1 MSKKTGLG
9 RGLSALIPDS
19 TTTPQQTNPIGN
31 LEIEDTFSESTDL
44 VLRELPLADIE
55 RNPYQP
61 RTVFDDEKLV
71 ELTSS
76 IKEVGVLQPVL
87 VREKST
93 GYELIAGER
102 RWLAARRA
110 GLSSVPALVRKIEDL
125 ESFEQ
130 AIIENLHREDLNSI
144 DEAVAFH
151 RLMDEF
157 GMTQQQ
163 VAERVGR
170 SRPVVANTLRLLQ
183 LSSGV
188 QRMIMD
194 GELTAGHA
202 RCLAGLT
209 DRKIQEKLASRV
221 VSEALSVRQLEFI
234 VSELQ
239 DESKHNNVEKIIL
252 NQSDKAAAH
261 LEVEMALSEKFDTK
275 VSVISRGKRGR
286 IAIEFADPEDL
297 KRIFDLIA

>member
-102 RWLAARRA
+102 RGLAARRA

-261 LEVEMALSEKFDTK
+261 LEVEMVLSEKFDTK

-286 IAIEFADPEDL
+286 IAIEFADPEDF
-297 KRIFDLIA
+297 KRIFDLIV

>member
-194 GELTAGHA
+194 GDLTAGHA

-261 LEVEMALSEKFDTK
+261 LEVEMVLSEKFDTK

>member
-261 LEVEMALSEKFDTK
+261 LEVEMVLSEKFDTK